1 MANVNLKEMF
11 SVAAEHYL
19 AGHRDKAAATYRR
32 ILKIEPNNPD
42 ALHLLGKMDLIQG
55 RYDSAMNFFDRSIT
69 ASAADD
75 LRLRLASHNM
85 RGETLRAQGRF
96 SDAVLACRQAL
107 DLNPD
112 YTPALINMAAA
123 LRQLGRLDE
132 ALACLDR
139 VIEIEPESA
148 EAHNNRGIV
157 LRQRG
162 DSREAVAAFTQ
173 ALLFN
178 PRLIQAHN
186 SLANELRSLGELEE
200 SIASYERALA
210 LQPDSPAILVN
221 LFQVLSYACAWDR
234 RRWVA
239 GRLAKVTKDQIERG
253 ALVTESP
260 FVYSLRGE
268 DPALLH
274 DIGVTAATAAA
285 RKAPTPRNDWHEQLV
300 NRPTSSRLRIG
311 YLIDGLDNQPARR
324 KLQTLA
330 ERHDRERF
338 SVFAYCC
345 GNELDRRETIERACD
360 GYANLK
366 EMDDIEA
373 AKRIAADGI
382 DILVDL
388 TGHQPGGR
396 LGIVAQR
403 PAPIQL
409 IWPNLPVTTGPAC
422 ADYFVTDNVTVPPD
436 AAGQFDEALLYLPAG
451 HQALGHESLPV
462 PMTPDRKQEGLP
474 EDGVVFACFG
484 RALRFDS
491 LMFGSWMQILSAV
504 EGSVLWLGRTNRVT
518 VLNLKAEADK
528 AGVDPERLVFAGRSR
543 AKTSHM
549 ARLRCVD
556 VWLDTRRQN
565 SEMAMLDALW
575 AGVPAITLM
584 GMTAPGR
591 SGASILRAA
600 GLDSLVADSPRAY
613 VAKAVELARDIDQRA
628 SISLQL
634 AAGRET
640 GALFDKAVVISRFE
654 QMLERVSGE
663 PPRMSLPGVSLPAH
677 ATTNGAALQ
686 LDLAR

>member
-32 ILKIEPNNPD
+32 ILKIEPSNAD

-55 RYDSAMNFFDRSIT
+55 RYDSAIDFFDRSLE

-75 LRLRLASHNM
+75 LRLRLASYNL

-96 SDAVLACRQAL
+96 SDALLACRQAL
-107 DLNPD
+107 DLNPN

-157 LRQRG
+157 LRQKG
-162 DSREAVAAFTQ
+162 DSREAVAAFSQ
-173 ALLFN
+173 ALLLN

-186 SLANELRSLGELEE
+186 SLANELRNLGNLEE
-200 SIASYERALA
+200 AIASYERALT

-239 GRLAKVTKDQIERG
+239 GRLAKVTRDQIERG
-253 ALVTESP
+253 ALATESP

-268 DPALLH
+268 DPGLLH
-274 DIGVTAATAAA
+274 DVAVAAATAAA
-285 RKAPTPRNDWHEQLV
+285 RKAPTPRSDWHDSLAV
-300 NRPTSSRLRIG
+300 DRSSSRLRIG
-311 YLIDGLDNQPARR
+311 YLVDGLDNQPARR
-324 KLQTLA
+324 KLLTLA
-330 ERHDRERF
+330 QHHDRGRF
-338 SVFAYCC
+338 AVFAYCG
-345 GNELDRRETIERACD
+345 GNDLDRQSTIEAACD

-366 EMDDIEA
+366 SMDDIEA

-388 TGHQPGGR
+388 AGHQPGGR

-409 IWPNLPVTTGPAC
+409 VWPNLPVTTGPAC
-422 ADYFVTDNVTVPPD
+422 ADYFVTDNVTVPP
-436 AAGQFDEALLYLPAG
+436 AAAAHFDEGLLYLPAG
-451 HQALGHESLPV
+451 HQALGHEALPV
-462 PMTPDRKQEGLP
+462 PDAPDRQAHGLP
-474 EDGVVFACFG
+474 VAGVVFACFG
-484 RALRFDS
+484 RALRFDP
-491 LMFGSWMQILSAV
+491 LMFGAWMQILDAV

-518 VLNLKAEADK
+518 VLNLKAETEK
-528 AGVDPERLVFAGRSR
+528 AGIDPERVMFAGRSR
-543 AKTSHM
+543 EKTAHM

-556 VWLDTRRQN
+556 VWLDTRRQ
-565 SEMAMLDALW
+565 SSDMAMLDALW
-575 AGVPAITLM
+575 AGVPAVTLA
-584 GMTAPGR
+584 GATAPARG
-591 SGASILRAA
+591 GASLLRAA
-600 GLDSLVADSPRAY
+600 GLDHLIADTPRAY
-613 VAKAVELARDIDQRA
+613 AAKAVELARDSGQRA
-628 SISLQL
+628 DIAVRL
-634 AAGRET
+634 AAGREL

-654 QMLERVSGE
+654 QMLERISGE
-663 PPRMSLPGVSLPAH
+663 PQRFPIPRMTLPAQ
-677 ATTNGAALQ
+677 ATTTGAALQ
-686 LDLAR
+686 LGSHR